1 MDENLGTFIDNFARL
16 VELAQSGQH
25 RVQRGTQLLTTLTDH
40 LAVPAE
46 SVAVVVEEIPPH
58 RFVDADILM
67 EELAAEDPEFRLVGI
82 GGGDQRHHHSLSDM
96 LQQSQLFPQYPLS
109 QPDYANLAV
118 GPDQQRQAVAL
129 GLWLFSHGGSPIAVL
144 QRDANPRYGRQSA
157 SLEVL
162 ADATDKAARF
172 LSEFRRRM
180 QHRSVL
186 KGQVIS
192 LVMGEYGP
200 SAAGVTFHA
209 RPALAAS
216 DVILPDGLLAKVSD
230 HALGIAEHRDSLN
243 RYGQHLKRGVLL
255 YGRPGT
261 GKTHTVRYLLSR
273 SEGVTAILLSGGS
286 LARISEAATMARAL
300 QPSIVVLED
309 CDLIAE
315 DRSFGHGPQPLLFEV
330 LDAMDGLASDA
341 DVAFVLTTN
350 RVDMLERALA
360 QRPGRVD
367 LAVEIPLP
375 AQAERVSLIKLYARG
390 IPFSPNAIEDA
401 AARTE
406 GTTAS
411 FARELV
417 RRAVVAGA
425 LEGLPVADNHLGK
438 AVDDLMAD
446 SAALTRSLLGSGTGG
461 DTEGNAGPFPR
472 RRQSFRA
479 AARKSVPTLIAGSYP
494 VPRRLRSAHRALAHA
509 DLDNLPGGRAWAFS
523 AASGTE
529 WLLTPG
535 ANHSVPESAA
545 NILLS
550 RCG

>member
-1 MDENLGTFIDNFARL
+1 M
-16 VELAQSGQH
+16 
-25 RVQRGTQLLTTLTDH
+25 
-40 LAVPAE
+40 
-46 SVAVVVEEIPPH
+46 
-58 RFVDADILM
+58 
-67 EELAAEDPEFRLVGI
+67 
-82 GGGDQRHHHSLSDM
+82 
-96 LQQSQLFPQYPLS
+96 FPQYPLS

-162 ADATDKAARF
+162 ADATGKAARF

-192 LVMGEYGP
+192 LVMGEYSP

-216 DVILPDGLLAKVSD
+216 DVILPDGLLEKVSD
-230 HALGIAEHRDSLN
+230 HTLGIAEHRESLN
-243 RYGQHLKRGVLL
+243 KYGQHLKRGVLL

-273 SEGVTAILLSGGS
+273 SDGVTAILLSGGS
-286 LARISEAATMARAL
+286 LARISEAAAMARAL

-350 RVDMLERALA
+350 RVDMLERSLA

-375 AQAERVSLIKLYARG
+375 AQPERVSLIRLYASG
-390 IPFSPNAIEDA
+390 IPFSSHAIEDA

-425 LEGLPVADNHLGK
+425 LEGVPVADNHLAK
-438 AVDDLMAD
+438 AVEDLMAD
-446 SAALTRSLLGSGTGG
+446 SAALTRSLLGSGAGG
-461 DTEGNAGPFPR
+461 DTEDSGGPFPGPPATFY
-472 RRQSFRA
+472 S
-479 AARKSVPTLIAGSYP
+479 
-494 VPRRLRSAHRALAHA
+494 
-509 DLDNLPGGRAWAFS
+509 GG
-523 AASGTE
+523 
-529 WLLTPG
+529 
-535 ANHSVPESAA
+535 
-545 NILLS
+545 
-550 RCG
+550 